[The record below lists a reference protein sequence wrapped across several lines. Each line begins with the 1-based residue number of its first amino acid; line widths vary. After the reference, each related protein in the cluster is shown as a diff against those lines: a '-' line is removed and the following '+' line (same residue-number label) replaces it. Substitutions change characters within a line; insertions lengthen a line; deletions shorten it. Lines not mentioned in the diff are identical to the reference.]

1 MDENEVK
8 TRNEMKVEP
17 SSTGGGDPKHDSTV
31 CSEVKVDSKTPKSS
45 QPTLQRKRKKKSKT
59 KESNPRTVNSSR
71 PQRTIKPVDR
81 LNIATVKG
89 PSYAH
94 VVRG

>member
-17 SSTGGGDPKHDSTV
+17 SSTGGGGPKHDSV
-31 CSEVKVDSKTPKSS
+31 YSEAKVDSVTPKVA
-45 QPTLQRKRKKKSKT
+45 QPTLQRKRKKKSKI
-59 KESNPRTVNSSR
+59 KESNPRTVNSGR

-94 VVRG
+94 VIRG